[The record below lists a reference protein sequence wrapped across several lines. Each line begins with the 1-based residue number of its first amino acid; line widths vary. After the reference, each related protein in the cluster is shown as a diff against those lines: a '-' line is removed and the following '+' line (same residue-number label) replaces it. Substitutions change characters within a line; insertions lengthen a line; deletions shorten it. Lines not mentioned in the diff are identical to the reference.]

1 MYPENIV
8 GIIPDLSSGFLGQR
22 VYTLVV
28 TNYRLIF
35 AEKTNDMVKQEI
47 ERAKAQAEANGAG
60 FFGKWKASAATGF
73 NFHNR
78 YYNIPLQAIL
88 QENPNNYEIRPEQIK
103 SIKVR
108 SGHHDQRYGTT
119 SPNKMVIKWTGGK
132 EKYSFENLDTDKVKN
147 ILFQVIGSKVC

>member
-1 MYPENIV
+1 MYPEKIM
-8 GIIPDLSSGFLGQR
+8 GIIPNLDSGLFGQKSFS
-22 VYTLVV
+22 LIV

-35 AEKTNDMVKQEI
+35 ALTTNEMVKQEI
-47 ERAKAQAEANGAG
+47 ERAKARAEVNGAG

-78 YYNIPLQAIL
+78 YYNIPPQAIL

-108 SGHHDQRYGTT
+108 SGYYDQQYGTT
-119 SPNKMVIKWTGGK
+119 TPNKMIIKWTGGK
-132 EKYSFENLDTDKVKN
+132 EKFTFQNMDPVQVRN
-147 ILFQVIGSKVC
+147 IIGPLVGAKIR